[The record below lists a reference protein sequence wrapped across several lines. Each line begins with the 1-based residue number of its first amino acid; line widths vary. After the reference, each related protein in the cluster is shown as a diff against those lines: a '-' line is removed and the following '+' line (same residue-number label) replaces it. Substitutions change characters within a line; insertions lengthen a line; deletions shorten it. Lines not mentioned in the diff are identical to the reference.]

1 MFSGRSCFLTEIKP
15 SELEFASH
23 DSNGEEN
30 LKQLIQEFAPKTV
43 QTEFA
48 VRHGFERK
56 TIC

>member
-1 MFSGRSCFLTEIKP
+1 MTEIKP

-43 QTEFA
+43 QTECA
-48 VRHGFERK
+48 VHHVFEEK
-56 TIC
+56 LFFD